1 MAIKSAS
8 ELEVGSTIFRVH
20 GTNCVADIEKAV
32 SKVVILS
39 KPLLS
44 QSGHLYINI
53 CIDYISCT
61 DEEQSYI
68 DKMFLNDFGITD
80 GKPVYNLNRA
90 FNTKDEALSFGE
102 QCVLGV
108 FEDPEDE
115 EYYLK
120 DKHHRENK
128 RMMLA
133 FNW

>member
-1 MAIKSAS
+1 MAIKSVS

-20 GTNCVADIEKAV
+20 GTNRVTNIEKAV
-32 SKVVILS
+32 SEVMILTQ
-39 KPLLS
+39 PLLS

-53 CIDYISCT
+53 CID
-61 DEEQSYI
+61 EERSYTT
-68 DKMFLNDFGITD
+68 KMFLNDFGIMD

-90 FNTKDEALSFGE
+90 FNTKDEALSFAR

-133 FNW
+133 FKW